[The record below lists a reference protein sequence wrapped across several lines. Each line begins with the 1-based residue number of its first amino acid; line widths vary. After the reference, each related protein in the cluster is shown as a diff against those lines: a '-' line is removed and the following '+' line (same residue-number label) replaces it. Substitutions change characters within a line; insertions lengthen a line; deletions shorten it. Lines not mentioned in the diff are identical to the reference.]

1 MTGISH
7 VPQGKID
14 RFHGLGFN
22 WMSPDSSMRRMAR
35 HCLSVLG
42 CGLGECLP
50 VSRFTDSAK
59 VKLLTWVALKVN
71 AVQAVLLGD
80 KG

>member
-1 MTGISH
+1 
-7 VPQGKID
+7 
-14 RFHGLGFN
+14 
-22 WMSPDSSMRRMAR
+22 MSPDSSMRRTAR
-35 HCLSVLG
+35 HRLSVPG

-50 VSRFTDSAK
+50 VSRYTDSAK
-59 VKLLTWVALKVN
+59 VKLLTWVALKVI